1 MESKTY
7 VFGNEGSTSN
17 NGMLGLLAP
26 LLQKQGVDPNVI
38 LAMKGNNGFGGE
50 GGWFMWVI
58 FLFFL
63 MGWGGNGWGGFGNN
77 GRGGL
82 ANEINNDYGRGL
94 LMDAI
99 GGNRNALSNLATQ
112 LNCTEGQIQS
122 AISALTSQV
131 QSVGNQ
137 VGMSGMQTI
146 NALQQGNMQIA
157 QQIANCC
164 CQTNNNI
171 TTQGYENKLAIC
183 HQTHDINDNANANA
197 LMLRDTNQS
206 NHLALMGKLDQ
217 MQTQAMQDKLDAL
230 REKNSALVAQISNEH
245 QTQALQAYQAQIITP
260 VNAALA
266 ALQAEVAGIKCK
278 LPNTVSVPYP
288 QLKTYNPEVFQAAAM
303 GAYAGDV
310 AANAAS
316 TVGCGC

>member
-26 LLQKQGVDPNVI
+26 LLQKQGVDPNVL

-122 AISALTSQV
+122 AISALT
-131 QSVGNQ
+131 
-137 VGMSGMQTI
+137 
-146 NALQQGNMQIA
+146 
-157 QQIANCC
+157 
-164 CQTNNNI
+164 
-171 TTQGYENKLAIC
+171 
-183 HQTHDINDNANANA
+183 
-197 LMLRDTNQS
+197 
-206 NHLALMGKLDQ
+206 
-217 MQTQAMQDKLDAL
+217 
-230 REKNSALVAQISNEH
+230 
-245 QTQALQAYQAQIITP
+245 
-260 VNAALA
+260 
-266 ALQAEVAGIKCK
+266 
-278 LPNTVSVPYP
+278 
-288 QLKTYNPEVFQAAAM
+288 
-303 GAYAGDV
+303 
-310 AANAAS
+310 
-316 TVGCGC
+316 

>member
-1 MESKTY
+1 MSESKTY
-7 VFGNEGSTSN
+7 IFGENQNGGS

-26 LLQKQGVDPNVI
+26 LLQKQGVDPNVL

-82 ANEINNDYGRGL
+82 ANEINNDNGRAL

-112 LNCTEGQIQS
+112 LNCTEGQIQN

-157 QQIANCC
+157 QQIAN
-164 CQTNNNI
+164 
-171 TTQGYENKLAIC
+171 
-183 HQTHDINDNANANA
+183 
-197 LMLRDTNQS
+197 
-206 NHLALMGKLDQ
+206 
-217 MQTQAMQDKLDAL
+217 
-230 REKNSALVAQISNEH
+230 
-245 QTQALQAYQAQIITP
+245 
-260 VNAALA
+260 
-266 ALQAEVAGIKCK
+266 
-278 LPNTVSVPYP
+278 
-288 QLKTYNPEVFQAAAM
+288 
-303 GAYAGDV
+303 
-310 AANAAS
+310 
-316 TVGCGC
+316 